1 MMRGINTTVRRLRR
15 KVFEEVAAL
24 GFKADAD
31 TLCDDM
37 EAIPYALVNDE
48 TEQYR
53 DSVYRARAVVR
64 EQVRLAM
71 GLALRPEDK
80 PVHLTAGVEASNIS
94 DKYYE
99 PPLMQVIPSACMR
112 CEAKGYEVS
121 NMCKGCLAHPCMEV
135 CPKKAIS
142 LDRVTGKSII
152 DQDAC
157 IKCGRCATVCS
168 YNAIIVQERP
178 CAKAC
183 GMNAITSDE
192 NGKATIDYDKC
203 VSCGMC
209 LVNCPFGA
217 ISDKSQI
224 YQVIKAIQSGEKV
237 YAAVAPAFVGQFG
250 PKVTPEKLR
259 AAMKELGFADV
270 LEVAIGAD
278 LCAKQEAEDFLK
290 EVPEELPFMATEN
303 IMMDAVKAGGDRQ
316 ELHERIREL
325 SMEAGKTVKVE
336 GKDNNLLELIA
347 TDPAFNLTLEEL
359 QKSMDPAKYTGRA
372 KEQTERFVSQVV
384 QPILDSH
391 KEMLGIK
398 AEINV

>member
-121 NMCKGCLAHPCMEV
+121 NMCKGCLAHPTLIRKNVSNVENVRASVHMTQSPRKSALVQKPVVSMRLKTIKWDVHMSIRTNAYPAV
-135 CPKKAIS
+135 C
-142 LDRVTGKSII
+142 VW
-152 DQDAC
+152 
-157 IKCGRCATVCS
+157 
-168 YNAIIVQERP
+168 
-178 CAKAC
+178 
-183 GMNAITSDE
+183 
-192 NGKATIDYDKC
+192 
-203 VSCGMC
+203 
-209 LVNCPFGA
+209 
-217 ISDKSQI
+217 
-224 YQVIKAIQSGEKV
+224 
-237 YAAVAPAFVGQFG
+237 
-250 PKVTPEKLR
+250 
-259 AAMKELGFADV
+259 
-270 LEVAIGAD
+270 
-278 LCAKQEAEDFLK
+278 
-290 EVPEELPFMATEN
+290 
-303 IMMDAVKAGGDRQ
+303 
-316 ELHERIREL
+316 
-325 SMEAGKTVKVE
+325 
-336 GKDNNLLELIA
+336 
-347 TDPAFNLTLEEL
+347 
-359 QKSMDPAKYTGRA
+359 
-372 KEQTERFVSQVV
+372 
-384 QPILDSH
+384 
-391 KEMLGIK
+391 
-398 AEINV
+398 

>member
-135 CPKKAIS
+135 CPK
-142 LDRVTGKSII
+142 
-152 DQDAC
+152 
-157 IKCGRCATVCS
+157 
-168 YNAIIVQERP
+168 
-178 CAKAC
+178 
-183 GMNAITSDE
+183 
-192 NGKATIDYDKC
+192 
-203 VSCGMC
+203 
-209 LVNCPFGA
+209 GA
-217 ISDKSQI
+217 ISMVNGNPTLIRKNVSNVENVRASVHMTQSPRKSALVQKP
-224 YQVIKAIQSGEKV
+224 VVSMRLKTIKWGVHMSIRTNA
-237 YAAVAPAFVGQFG
+237 YPAVCVW
-250 PKVTPEKLR
+250 
-259 AAMKELGFADV
+259 
-270 LEVAIGAD
+270 
-278 LCAKQEAEDFLK
+278 
-290 EVPEELPFMATEN
+290 
-303 IMMDAVKAGGDRQ
+303 
-316 ELHERIREL
+316 
-325 SMEAGKTVKVE
+325 
-336 GKDNNLLELIA
+336 
-347 TDPAFNLTLEEL
+347 
-359 QKSMDPAKYTGRA
+359 
-372 KEQTERFVSQVV
+372 
-384 QPILDSH
+384 
-391 KEMLGIK
+391 
-398 AEINV
+398 

>member
-135 CPKKAIS
+135 CPK
-142 LDRVTGKSII
+142 
-152 DQDAC
+152 
-157 IKCGRCATVCS
+157 
-168 YNAIIVQERP
+168 
-178 CAKAC
+178 
-183 GMNAITSDE
+183 
-192 NGKATIDYDKC
+192 
-203 VSCGMC
+203 
-209 LVNCPFGA
+209 GA
-217 ISDKSQI
+217 ISMVNGKSHIDQEKCI
-224 YQVIKAIQSGEKV
+224 TQSPRESALVQKPVVSMRLKTIKWDVHMSIRTNA
-237 YAAVAPAFVGQFG
+237 YPAVCVW
-250 PKVTPEKLR
+250 
-259 AAMKELGFADV
+259 
-270 LEVAIGAD
+270 
-278 LCAKQEAEDFLK
+278 
-290 EVPEELPFMATEN
+290 
-303 IMMDAVKAGGDRQ
+303 
-316 ELHERIREL
+316 
-325 SMEAGKTVKVE
+325 
-336 GKDNNLLELIA
+336 
-347 TDPAFNLTLEEL
+347 
-359 QKSMDPAKYTGRA
+359 
-372 KEQTERFVSQVV
+372 
-384 QPILDSH
+384 
-391 KEMLGIK
+391 
-398 AEINV
+398 